1 MICIRDLSVTYNTNA
16 RKVRAVREA
25 SIDIHHS
32 AVTAIVGESGGGKSS
47 LIYSILGLLPPE
59 ATATGKIL
67 FEGSDILSA
76 PEATRRDF
84 RGIKVALVTQGAMNS
99 LTPVISVGE
108 QIAETLRTRLGTRRR
123 EAAVKASELLEMVGL
138 GPSFAVR
145 FPHELSGG
153 EKQRVVIAL
162 AISCSPV
169 FLLADEPTSAL
180 DVITQAEIITLLGG
194 MVRETGMGLLLVTH
208 DLPLASSVS
217 DSISVMHQGKIVE
230 SGPAEKIMTSPLHPH
245 TRDLVFAANL
255 ATGRGF
261 Q

>member
-1 MICIRDLSVTYNTNA
+1 
-16 RKVRAVREA
+16 
-25 SIDIHHS
+25 
-32 AVTAIVGESGGGKSS
+32 
-47 LIYSILGLLPPE
+47 
-59 ATATGKIL
+59 
-67 FEGSDILSA
+67 
-76 PEATRRDF
+76 
-84 RGIKVALVTQGAMNS
+84 
-99 LTPVISVGE
+99 
-108 QIAETLRTRLGTRRR
+108 
-123 EAAVKASELLEMVGL
+123 
-138 GPSFAVR
+138 
-145 FPHELSGG
+145 
-153 EKQRVVIAL
+153 
-162 AISCSPV
+162 
-169 FLLADEPTSAL
+169 LLADEPTSAL